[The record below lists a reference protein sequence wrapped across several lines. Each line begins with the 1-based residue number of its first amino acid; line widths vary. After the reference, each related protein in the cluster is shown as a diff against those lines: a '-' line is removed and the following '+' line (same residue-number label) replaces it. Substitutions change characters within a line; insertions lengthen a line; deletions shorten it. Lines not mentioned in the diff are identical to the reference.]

1 MHNTVNFITL
11 FRTKN
16 KKQAVLY
23 LNHLLAIA
31 IVQIHVIVIMLLHT
45 WRTNKIHVAN
55 QINRSGNTLLI
66 DSDEIINPV

>member
-31 IVQIHVIVIMLLHT
+31 IVQIHVLVIA
-45 WRTNKIHVAN
+45 VAHLGYKQNSRSKSN
-55 QINRSGNTLLI
+55 QSFR
-66 DSDEIINPV
+66 